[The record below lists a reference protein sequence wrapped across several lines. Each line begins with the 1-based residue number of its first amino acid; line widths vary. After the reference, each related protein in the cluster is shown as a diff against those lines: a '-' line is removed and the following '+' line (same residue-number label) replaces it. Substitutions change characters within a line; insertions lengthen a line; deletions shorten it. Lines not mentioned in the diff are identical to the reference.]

1 MPPSPSGAQAYEGIG
16 GEAPQAM
23 AGTQPQAYG
32 QGAAPPQ
39 AYGQGTPPQQA
50 YGQQAAPSGG
60 FVAQAVIPAERG
72 PSPQSALGLITYSGR
87 GPDLWLSSCHG
98 GAGTSTLAV
107 LLTNSASAGRY
118 WPVPAPTGNS
128 RVLLVARSHAAGLLA
143 AQGAVAQWAAG
154 VLPSVQLLGL
164 AVIADAPGK
173 RPKPLSDLVRL
184 IAGGVPRLW
193 ELPWV
198 EAFRL
203 GDPPDRM
210 KPPPAY
216 ARLIRDVSGLI
227 ENGTAL

>member
-1 MPPSPSGAQAYEGIG
+1 MVDLLDEAHLLPSIYFIFSR
-16 GEAPQAM
+16 
-23 AGTQPQAYG
+23 AG
-32 QGAAPPQ
+32 
-39 AYGQGTPPQQA
+39 
-50 YGQQAAPSGG
+50 
-60 FVAQAVIPAERG
+60 
-72 PSPQSALGLITYSGR
+72 
-87 GPDLWLSSCHG
+87 C
-98 GAGTSTLAV
+98 
-107 LLTNSASAGRY
+107 
-118 WPVPAPTGNS
+118 
-128 RVLLVARSHAAGLLA
+128 
-143 AQGAVAQWAAG
+143 QGAVAQWAAG